1 MVRVKHGHVVTH
13 RLVLAVPE
21 TYTRALVIYVER
33 NSDAR
38 RGFATGFQRIAKTG
52 ELRRNSII
60 QPLPEIAQI
69 ADVDVISDVRGGVG
83 VQGAEHQPR
92 PLRPSEYGCPL
103 AQCVPRENPADIHL
117 A

>member
-1 MVRVKHGHVVTH
+1 MVPVKHGYVVTH

-21 TYTRALVIYVER
+21 TYTRALVIHVVR
-33 NSDAR
+33 NRDAR

-69 ADVDVISDVRGGVG
+69 AGVDVVRDVRGDVG
-83 VQGAEHQPR
+83 G
-92 PLRPSEYGCPL
+92 
-103 AQCVPRENPADIHL
+103 
-117 A
+117 